1 MLESKEPMATVAVS
15 KLERARKFYEDKVG
29 LTPDSEEQEE
39 GAIAYKCGKASLLV
53 YESDY
58 AGTNEAT
65 AVTWTVGDDIQK
77 VVDDLAKNGVAFEH
91 YDMPDAKKEGD
102 VFVFGKLKAAWF
114 KDPDGNIHALVN
126 G

>member
-29 LTPDSEEQEE
+29 LTPTSEQEE
-39 GAIAYKCGKASLLV
+39 EGVIAYKCGKASLFV
-53 YESDY
+53 YESEY

-77 VVDDLAKNGVAFEH
+77 IVRDLAKNGVAFEN

-102 VFVFGKLKAAWF
+102 VFVFGKIKTAWF